1 MNPPSCTPA
10 DGTTLSGQLVEP
22 TKYRTL
28 CDLDHET
35 VANLLQ
41 LCNISVSQ
49 SARGRDYD
57 GLSYAVIWYV
67 NLFCRLMDTCR
78 DVLPPVQLS
87 TIACLASLC
96 LLSHD
101 VRGTDLPSEV
111 ALHLE
116 SGQAVATSLLSGRR
130 EIPLGAQEVVVSSDT
145 NGINGIVVTSRRL
158 LGFSS
163 RALTWSKKEL
173 DVNEKVLERKILP
186 TFSLI
191 RTDRH
196 LYGFRGVNGLWLEE
210 SLGVREKVTRF
221 HSNDYGA
228 VFVTTERLL
237 GFTPLLGGFAS
248 KSLDLHEGIVGVDNE
263 NGLIVVST
271 NRRTLVFG
279 TRLSGWEEF
288 E

>member
-1 MNPPSCTPA
+1 
-10 DGTTLSGQLVEP
+10 
-22 TKYRTL
+22 
-28 CDLDHET
+28 
-35 VANLLQ
+35 
-41 LCNISVSQ
+41 
-49 SARGRDYD
+49 
-57 GLSYAVIWYV
+57 
-67 NLFCRLMDTCR
+67 MDTCR
-78 DVLPPVQLS
+78 NVLHPVQLS
-87 TIACLASLC
+87 AIACLALLC

-101 VRGTDLPSEV
+101 VRGTELLSEV

-116 SGQAVATSLLSGRR
+116 SDQAVAISRLSGRR
-130 EIPLGAQEVVVSSDT
+130 EIPLGAQEIVLSSDT

-173 DVNEKVLERKILP
+173 DVNEKVIERKILP

-210 SLGVREKVTRF
+210 PLGVREKVTRF

-228 VFVTTERLL
+228 VFVTTERLV

>member
-1 MNPPSCTPA
+1 MIKIS
-10 DGTTLSGQLVEP
+10 DRKLV
-22 TKYRTL
+22 R
-28 CDLDHET
+28 
-35 VANLLQ
+35 VA
-41 LCNISVSQ
+41 SHGS
-49 SARGRDYD
+49 S
-57 GLSYAVIWYV
+57 YV
-67 NLFCRLMDTCR
+67 NLFGRFMNTFGTPLS
-78 DVLPPVQLS
+78 PVR
-87 TIACLASLC
+87 LC
-96 LLSHD
+96 LITSLALIWP
-101 VRGTDLPSEV
+101 LPHGVTGAELQSEV
-111 ALHLE
+111 TLWLE
-116 SGQAVATSLLSGRR
+116 SGQAVATSQLSGRR
-130 EIPLGAQEVVVSSDT
+130 EISLGAQEIVLSSGT

-163 RALTWSKKEL
+163 RVLTWSKKEL
-173 DVNEKVLERKILP
+173 DVNEKVFERKILP

-210 SLGVREKVTRF
+210 PLGMREKVNRF

-228 VFVTTERLL
+228 VFITNERLV

-248 KSLDLHEGIVGVDNE
+248 KPLDVHEHILGVDNE